1 MLNKL
6 MKKTLNYLL
15 LLLLIVSCTNYQTEY
30 RDDAIREHKILYE
43 LENID
48 FDEEK
53 IIEYINLECELIEE
67 GINDHIADDLPIYY
81 FIDFYY
87 IIKRNSGAEAQAV
100 ESYME
105 AIFNYCNFTSE
116 LEDNW
121 ESLDTREESYK
132 KFNS

>member
-6 MKKTLNYLL
+6 MKKTLNFLL

-53 IIEYINLECELIEE
+53 IIEYINLECEFIEE

-105 AIFNYCNFTSE
+105 AIFNYCNFT
-116 LEDNW
+116 L
-121 ESLDTREESYK
+121 SLIHI
-132 KFNS
+132 

>member
-1 MLNKL
+1 
-6 MKKTLNYLL
+6 MKKTLKYLL

-30 RDDAIREHKILYE
+30 KDDAIREHKILYE

-53 IIEYINLECELIEE
+53 IIEYINLECEFIEE
-67 GINDHIADDLPIYY
+67 GIDDHIADDLPTYY

-87 IIKRNSGAEAQAV
+87 IIKRNSENTAQDV

-105 AIFNYCNFTSE
+105 AIFSYCNFSSE
-116 LEDNW
+116 LEGNW
-121 ESLDTREESYK
+121 ESLEAREESYK

>member
-1 MLNKL
+1 
-6 MKKTLNYLL
+6 MKKTLKYLL

-30 RDDAIREHKILYE
+30 RDDAIREHKNIYGFSDLNLDDDEILKQVNAE
-43 LENID
+43 CD
-48 FDEEK
+48 F
-53 IIEYINLECELIEE
+53 IEE
-67 GINDHIADDLPIYY
+67 GIDDHIADDLPIYY

-87 IIKRNSGAEAQAV
+87 IIQRNSGKEAQGV

-105 AIFNYCNFTSE
+105 AIFNYCNFSSD

-121 ESLDTREESYK
+121 ESLEAREESYK

>member
-1 MLNKL
+1 

-53 IIEYINLECELIEE
+53 IIEYINLECEFIEE

-87 IIKRNSGAEAQAV
+87 IIQRNSGKEPQNIENYMKAV
-100 ESYME
+100 
-105 AIFNYCNFTSE
+105 FNYCDFSSE

-121 ESLDTREESYK
+121 ESLEAREESYR
-132 KFNS
+132 KFNP